1 MSDLDSTATQ
11 QTPLQGE
18 PTAEDVTAPDNEA
31 PQAIDENAPI
41 VPAGQIEEEEAP
53 EECPPCKTG
62 APGWMA
68 TFADMATLLMAFF
81 VLILSFSD
89 TELPKFEQING
100 SIKAA
105 FGIKKIVPT
114 IKIPSARS
122 LVVES
127 FTPAMAQRSL
137 LNQQTQMAENVSAE
151 NLVVR
156 DNQDKADFEVEEE
169 FRRVEN
175 TLADAIASGEIQV
188 RIEDDDIIIEIAA
201 NASQSQSGR
210 SADVSTAGQVNQRL
224 IELSAQVMAAQT
236 QVSRELQV
244 FSVASVGPGETDN
257 TQVVSSPSQADL
269 QQRLER
275 VRADLN
281 TELQQGLVE
290 VELLNNAI
298 VIRLASQSSFVS
310 GSAELQPSF
319 LPLLTQVGQTIASAQ
334 GAVRVEGHTDN
345 VPVVFSDRFNSNW
358 DLSAVR
364 AASVADYL
372 GRAAAIA
379 PERLSVKGF
388 ADTVP
393 LATNASVEGR
403 ARNRRIEIIIDGD

>member
-1 MSDLDSTATQ
+1 MSELDNRTEAQETSTQ
-11 QTPLQGE
+11 QAPESDSDVQQVSDVAEPILLAGQGE
-18 PTAEDVTAPDNEA
+18 EDE
-31 PQAIDENAPI
+31 
-41 VPAGQIEEEEAP
+41 P
-53 EECPPCKTG
+53 EQECPPCKTG

-105 FGIKKIVPT
+105 FGIRKIVPT

-122 LVVES
+122 LIVEN
-127 FTPAMAQRSL
+127 FTPAIAQRTL
-137 LNQQTQMAENVSAE
+137 TNQQTQMGEDIGAE
-151 NLVVR
+151 NLIVR
-156 DNQDKADFEVEEE
+156 DNDAAEDFDIEEE
-169 FRRVEN
+169 FRRVESVLTN
-175 TLADAIASGEIQV
+175 AIASGEVQV
-188 RIEDDDIIIEIAA
+188 RIEDNDIVIEIAA
-201 NASQSQSGR
+201 NASRSQSGR
-210 SADVSTAGQVNQRL
+210 ASDVSSSGQVSQRL

-236 QVSRELQV
+236 QVIRELQV
-244 FSVASVGPGETDN
+244 FSVASVSRGETEA
-257 TQVVSSPSQADL
+257 TQAVSSPSQTDL
-269 QQRLER
+269 QQRMER
-275 VRADLN
+275 IRADLN
-281 TELQQGLVE
+281 TQLQQGLVE
-290 VELLNNAI
+290 VELINDAI

-319 LPLLTQVGQTIASAQ
+319 LPLLAQIGQTIAQSQ
-334 GAVRVEGHTDN
+334 GIVRIEGHTDN
-345 VPVVFSDRFNSNW
+345 VPVMFSERFNSNW

-364 AASVADYL
+364 AASVAEYL
-372 GRAAAIA
+372 NRSSAIA

-393 LATNASVEGR
+393 LTSNASVEGR